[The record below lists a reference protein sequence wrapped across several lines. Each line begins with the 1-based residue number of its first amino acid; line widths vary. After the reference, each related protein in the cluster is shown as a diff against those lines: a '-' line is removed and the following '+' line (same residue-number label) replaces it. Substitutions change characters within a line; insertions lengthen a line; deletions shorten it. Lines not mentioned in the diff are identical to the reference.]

1 MIDRPWYRIFSLPGA
16 VFSVLFHAITW
27 LNRVVCPKTLTVLAD
42 QLSVVSATAGGTMAA
57 APPPFRPSNPALC
70 GSCPLV
76 SPCECRLGD
85 FVVLIMCISF
95 CVYIIVCVY
104 VYLVVFS
111 YVASPSVL

>member
-42 QLSVVSATAGGTMAA
+42 QLSVVSATAGGTTVA

-70 GSCPLV
+70 GSCPLGT
-76 SPCECRLGD
+76 PCECKLGD
-85 FVVLIMCISF
+85 LLYLF
-95 CVYIIVCVY
+95 CVYPFVSTLLSVY
-104 VYLVVFS
+104 MRI
-111 YVASPSVL
+111 